1 MEERRAYNIE
11 KLYLIKQKQ
20 ILNVNKKIMKL
31 LKQNNRYLKII
42 VGILFL
48 TTVGFAIYQS
58 QWLQERKQNIVGT
71 WICDS
76 TPEWKVEFTNNGISY
91 WHYPGET
98 TEEYNY
104 TVNSEITQSGLE
116 ITFVKLINVNN
127 PNDIIEYDINGLSND
142 KMVLTVLTPKI
153 DYIHFTKQ

>member
-1 MEERRAYNIE
+1 
-11 KLYLIKQKQ
+11 
-20 ILNVNKKIMKL
+20 MKL

-58 QWLQERKQNIVGT
+58 QWLQERKQNIIGT